1 MTYDSGI
8 AKRKITRKVLSG
20 WYNSNFGR
28 RSSQASINRRTWVKV
43 FVMRNGQRIL
53 WCLVILAS
61 AAVAFGQEPSLGD
74 VARQQRKKQA
84 AKPANAAT
92 KIVTNEDMPARPVS
106 EDDVT
111 KDAAEEKH
119 EGSPERDNSESSQ
132 PGNRRSAEEW
142 KAQILTQKRAVTANQ
157 RQVEEF
163 RASIHFVEANRYSNG
178 VQYNERQRRRQF
190 QLEQMET
197 QLQQQKEHLARMQE
211 AARKAGFG
219 NSVSDPTE

>member
-1 MTYDSGI
+1 M
-8 AKRKITRKVLSG
+8 
-20 WYNSNFGR
+20 
-28 RSSQASINRRTWVKV
+28 WVKV
-43 FVMRNGQRIL
+43 FVMRNCQRIL
-53 WCLVILAS
+53 WCLAILVS
-61 AAVAFGQEPSLGD
+61 AAVAFGQQPSLGD

-119 EGSPERDNSESSQ
+119 ESSPERDNSESSQ

-142 KAQILTQKRAVTANQ
+142 KAQILTQKQAVTANQ

-190 QLEQMET
+190 QLEQMER